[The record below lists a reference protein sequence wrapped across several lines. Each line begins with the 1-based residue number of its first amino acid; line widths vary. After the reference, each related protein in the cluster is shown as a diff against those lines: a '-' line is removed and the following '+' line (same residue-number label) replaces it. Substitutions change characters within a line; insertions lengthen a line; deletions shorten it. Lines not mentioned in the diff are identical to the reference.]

1 MLIIACPTLQCCL
14 EFPGEDAALVFISQ
28 HQKAIKAAFSEQ
40 RWILGS
46 AAPSFL
52 SSESSAH
59 LLGSALPSLT
69 SSLPSRLAGHRRLT
83 LVYLHIPS
91 LCLVESVTVCQS
103 LKLKENL
110 RTLCSLSFSL
120 SLSQSAHCI
129 LLHWLWSIKY
139 TLHAEFALTQR
150 NKIIKDSFKSKK
162 EISIAQGHY
171 KGSACK
177 MLHCKGGC
185 QT

>member
-1 MLIIACPTLQCCL
+1 MQHLFSYLNTKKPLRTTLNSWKCSTL
-14 EFPGEDAALVFISQ
+14 
-28 HQKAIKAAFSEQ
+28 
-40 RWILGS
+40 
-46 AAPSFL
+46 FL
-52 SSESSAH
+52 KLRVECSPPR
-59 LLGSALPSLT
+59 LGSALTHLFSA
-69 SSLPSRLAGHRRLT
+69 LPPRFSWGHRRLT

-91 LCLVESVTVCQS
+91 LCLVKSVTVCQS

-129 LLHWLWSIKY
+129 LVHWLWSVKY
-139 TLHAEFALTQR
+139 TLNAEFALTQR